1 MQMRV
6 RVSGLNATVA
16 VSGKGSAFIVTD
28 SKATARV
35 LLDWLIRTG
44 FLVVAAVATVKL
56 QVNKTNGTTILA
68 AQRGKLVFI
77 QEAPLRFP
85 KKNLELRI

>member
-6 RVSGLNATVA
+6 RVSGLNIGIDG

-35 LLDWLIRTG
+35 FAVWLIRIG
-44 FLVVAAVATVKL
+44 FLFVAALTAVKEH
-56 QVNKTNGTTILA
+56 TTRTSGKIRLFA
-68 AQRGKLVFI
+68 ALHGKLVFI
-77 QEAPLRFP
+77 QDGLRRGF
-85 KKNLELRI
+85 